1 MSEIAQMAGVSQST
15 VSRVLTGTTP
25 VAPDKQAAVLEVI
38 ERLNFHPNVSAQS
51 LVHGRTFQIGV
62 LTRHLGSPFFNEM
75 LRGMAKGMEG
85 TSYHPVIGLGSEI
98 PREDRLAL
106 DLLLARRV
114 DGLLLQAPQNS
125 PQVNFDYL
133 LELAEHTP
141 LIIIGTRIPGLEKQC
156 VSIKNFNGGYI
167 ATSHLIEKGHK
178 FIAHI
183 TGRMPVEDSVE
194 RRDGYC
200 QALIDNGLEVVPELI
215 IEGDFSENSGTQGM
229 DTLLARREQFPF
241 TAVFAAN
248 DQIAVG
254 VRLALY
260 YRRIIVPDEISL
272 VGFDDLPG
280 TQYMIPPLT
289 TIRQPVYYMG
299 LIASQALLAMVA
311 GKEVQLPEFPLELV
325 SRQSVAIR

>member
-15 VSRVLTGTTP
+15 VSRVLT
-25 VAPDKQAAVLEVI
+25 
-38 ERLNFHPNVSAQS
+38 
-51 LVHGRTFQIGV
+51 HGRTFQIGV

-241 TAVFAAN
+241 
-248 DQIAVG
+248 
-254 VRLALY
+254 
-260 YRRIIVPDEISL
+260 IVPDEISL